1 MIYYFFFIYIFFFLR
16 REGQAANESVNWS
29 LLCIPPSSIFATLN
43 FVFVVTQL
51 MRISEDI
58 SKFWFVHHRQNMNA
72 PLFFFFL
79 LYFFFFFFLLYLFHF
94 ITRQIWRCGQPK
106 ADFTSANTRFRL
118 VQHHQQTFFY
128 YLSYRRKHFCTFQ
141 KTNWNL
147 YFFYLPEKTFLRFP
161 VKIHQKSNLR
171 IRAN

>member
-1 MIYYFFFIYIFFFLR
+1 MHSSFFNICYIKFCLR
-16 REGQAANESVNWS
+16 GYTTPANVRGHKQI
-29 LLCIPPSSIFATLN
+29 LVRPSPTKYECT
-43 FVFVVTQL
+43 FV
-51 MRISEDI
+51 
-58 SKFWFVHHRQNMNA
+58 
-72 PLFFFFL
+72 FFL
-79 LYFFFFFFLLYLFHF
+79 LYFFLFSFIFFLFFFYFFSFSFFLLYLFHF